1 VVQKAQQIEELN
13 AKLGGHIKI
22 AVVPIEELKFLDKNA
37 RFMKNEQFQNLVENI
52 KKDGQLSQLP
62 YCYKQE
68 DGKYKVLSG
77 NHRGK
82 AAIAAGLQE
91 IPVLYTDKELTKD
104 EQIAIQL
111 SHNSI
116 SGEDDPIILQELY
129 NEIDDLNLK
138 YYAGLDDKLL
148 EQLDNVQV
156 AGIGEAQLDYTSV
169 SFLFLPEE
177 RDKMVEVISEAV
189 EEVNDETVLA
199 RFSEYDRVL
208 LAQSKVQSSYDVH
221 NGATSLM
228 LILDI
233 FERHQEVLQEGYLDK
248 DDNLLHK
255 KPVPIASVLGTDLV
269 PAESMKTIKKAIDKM
284 LSMGELEKHSK
295 WEALEYW
302 ASNYLQG
309 E

>member
-1 VVQKAQQIEELN
+1 MVQEAQQIDELN
-13 AKLGGHIKI
+13 QRLGGHIKLAI
-22 AVVPIEELKFLDKNA
+22 VPIQELQFLEKNA

-52 KKDGQLSQLP
+52 RKDGQLSQLP

-77 NHRGK
+77 NHRSK
-82 AAIAAGLQE
+82 AAIAAGMTE
-91 IPVLYTDKELTKD
+91 IPVLYTERELSKD

-111 SHNSI
+111 SHNAI
-116 SGEDDPIILQELY
+116 SGEDDPVILQELY

-148 EQLDNVQV
+148 EQLDNVQI

-177 RDKMVEVISEAV
+177 RDRMVEVLSEAV
-189 EEVNDETVLA
+189 EEMNDETVLA

-233 FERHQEVLQEGYLDK
+233 FERHQEDLQEGYMDE
-248 DDNLLHK
+248 DDTLLHK

-269 PAESMKTIKKAIDKM
+269 PAESIKTIKKAVDKM
-284 LSMGELEKHSK
+284 LSMGELEKHAK

-302 ASNYLQG
+302 ASQYLQG